1 MHMNLKQ
8 YITENG
14 HGSAARLA
22 KQANINR
29 MYLCQITTG
38 RRKPSAAM
46 AERIARATG
55 FVVSI
60 ESLRPDI
67 AQMFK
72 DKQGIT
78 QTEKETLNG
87 TECPTSRSNA
97 SEITHMESGAVAQ
110 SREAESAQY

>member
-14 HGSAARLA
+14 RGSAARLA

-72 DKQGIT
+72 DKQGAT
-78 QTEKETLNG
+78 QQETPEHG
-87 TECPTSRSNA
+87 KECPTS
-97 SEITHMESGAVAQ
+97 EITRMESGVVAQ
-110 SREAESAQY
+110 SSAAEPAQH